1 MLDSGKAD
9 YAPIAAFPEL
19 AALRRKE
26 VADEGPGMVRSAN
39 AEVEVWSTSLRF
51 SSITDVLAARPG
63 AR

>member
-1 MLDSGKAD
+1 
-9 YAPIAAFPEL
+9 
-19 AALRRKE
+19 
-26 VADEGPGMVRSAN
+26 MVRSAN